1 MELFKIICE
10 TCAARLK
17 VSHPSAIG
25 QVLACPKCGNMVR
38 IEPPDDW
45 QMPDDIRQQLEA
57 QQAADAASKD
67 TNSSDFDDVHHVLA
81 SSSPVTKPKRPT
93 TGGRGPQTGQP
104 RSSKTQP
111 GRATTPPQ
119 KPKKTAAAAIA
130 SPHNVASDKVLLP
143 NEQWTAASARKRRQI
158 LLVVSA
164 ALGLL
169 LIGSAIVV
177 AVIANWPTTSDT
189 VASTPPAPAAFDAAQ
204 PDYTETESSD
214 TANVGNNVESKTH
227 QEVKTDDK
235 GPGTVDLPELENNP
249 AEDTTATTETPLD
262 DHPAEP
268 ENTVVPPSTSDI
280 SVTDVTTGK
289 PDTVASGAPNLPDLS
304 PKTNFQLD
312 EILDPKSPQPL
323 EKTAFGTIS
332 DLLEESGTSITE
344 IHDLAAEYREQQLIG
359 QSKYFVEKP
368 DPLDPRVFEGLNYP
382 CEGIQYVDKS
392 LIVVLHDISQ
402 ISGVPIS
409 LDANSIRFLG
419 IDIGKNVSIKST
431 ETTFASI
438 VNVIVAADDFGLALE
453 YDDTHDALLIAREL
467 LHGTGN
473 SSVQVVLPNL
483 ESKDRAA
490 VDQFVS
496 LVKGMIAPEI
506 WTAEN
511 DPGTIDIQGDHLEVT
526 APPLVGKRIQAFVE
540 KWNAGKMIA
549 GGNEDS
555 SGALTTLLTKAQPM
569 MDSSFQIDAMY
580 PVPLETYLAKIHLQT
595 GKNVIVDWPSLLA
608 EGWNPQT
615 MLPPDIVEKSLRDFL
630 RQICRAM
637 ELTYRVID
645 EKTVQITTFSTAARE
660 TDFEVYSCAKILDR
674 LTHEQLVQ
682 LLQQALGLEIQ
693 SQPNLRIFLDAES
706 KSLFVIA
713 PQFIHR
719 QINAILDRLQ

>member
-1 MELFKIICE
+1 
-10 TCAARLK
+10 
-17 VSHPSAIG
+17 
-25 QVLACPKCGNMVR
+25 
-38 IEPPDDW
+38 
-45 QMPDDIRQQLEA
+45 MPDEVRQQLEA
-57 QQAADAASKD
+57 RQARDAASKD
-67 TNSSDFDDVHHVLA
+67 TNSSDFDDIHHVLA
-81 SSSPVTKPKRPT
+81 SSSPASKSKRPAT
-93 TGGRGPQTGQP
+93 VSRGPQSGHP
-104 RSSKTQP
+104 RSSRTQP
-111 GRATTPPQ
+111 GRAAKQPQ
-119 KPKKTAAAAIA
+119 KPKKTAAAAVA
-130 SPHNVASDKVLLP
+130 VPQNVASDKVLLP

-158 LLVVSA
+158 LLVVSS

-189 VASTPPAPAAFDAAQ
+189 VASTPPTPAASEAAE
-204 PDYTETESSD
+204 PDNTETESSD
-214 TANVGNNVESKTH
+214 TVNVDKNVVESETD
-227 QEVKTDDK
+227 QGAKTDDK
-235 GPGTVDLPELENNP
+235 GPGTVDVSKREKNP
-249 AEDTTATTETPLD
+249 AEDAAATTESPLD

-268 ENTVVPPSTSDI
+268 ENPVVPPSTSDN
-280 SVTDVTTGK
+280 SVTDSTTGK
-289 PDTVASGAPNLPDLS
+289 PDKVASGAPNLPDLS

-332 DLLEESGTSITE
+332 DLLEESGTSMTE
-344 IHDLAAEYREQQLIG
+344 IHDLAAAYREQQLIG

-368 DPLDPRVFEGLNYP
+368 DPLDPKVFEGLNYP

-409 LDANSIRFLG
+409 LDANSIQFLG

-438 VNVIVAADDFGLALE
+438 VNEIVAANDFGLVLE
-453 YDDTHDALLIAREL
+453 YDGTHDALLIAPVRL
-467 LHGTGN
+467 PGTGN
-473 SSVQVVLPNL
+473 SSVQIALPNL

-496 LVKGMIAPEI
+496 LVKRIIAPEI

-511 DPGTIDIQGDHLEVT
+511 DPGTIDIQGDHLEIT
-526 APPLVGKRIQAFVE
+526 APPLVGKHVQAFIE

-555 SGALTTLLTKAQPM
+555 SGSLTTLLTIAQPM
-569 MDSSFQIDAMY
+569 MDASFQIDAMY

-595 GKNVIVDWPSLLA
+595 GKNVIVDWHSLLA

-615 MLPPDIVEKSLRDFL
+615 MLPPDIVEKNLRDFL

-660 TDFEVYSCAKILDR
+660 TDFEVYSCAKILER

-706 KSLFVIA
+706 KSLFVTA

-719 QINAILDRLQ
+719 QIKAILDRLQ